1 MRLSSGILLS
11 WEGRTSVDRQSCP
24 FCLDKT
30 QGSDKKDSVLQWR
43 VTVFTETRNEM
54 TRKRPKVPELL
65 HKEIWA
71 SSLEKSHLGSLDWN
85 E

>member
-1 MRLSSGILLS
+1 M
-11 WEGRTSVDRQSCP
+11 DRQSCP
-24 FCLDKT
+24 LCLDKT

-54 TRKRPKVPELL
+54 VPELL

-71 SSLEKSHLGSLDWN
+71 SSREKSHRR
-85 E
+85 EP